1 MTSPDSN
8 GTYNTVVLA
17 AHGLGAAATASD
29 ADDGD
34 RRAVKPDEHV
44 HILNDDAEKTQKGSC
59 RGVGGLEKVQVNT
72 MKALES

>member
-17 AHGLGAAATASD
+17 AHGFGAAATASD

-34 RRAVKPDEHV
+34 RGAVDADEDV
-44 HILNDDAEKTQKGSC
+44 YALDDDAEQAEEERRS
-59 RGVGGLEKVQVNT
+59 RVARL
-72 MKALES
+72 